1 VAQHGGRSGGSVRM
15 ARSSRR
21 ARDREKASR
30 ARRRAADELFPRL
43 PRGGG
48 LGVGGEGIGDKGM

>member
-1 VAQHGGRSGGSVRM
+1 VRM